1 MRLNINLASQK
12 FEDVRRFYF
21 RWGAALAV
29 LVFLTVLLAT
39 LSYMKFSRST
49 VSDRQA
55 KDLRQ
60 KIDTLERERDH
71 LIAFDNRPENRDI
84 TQKKKFWNT
93 QIARRSFSWTQLLN
107 DMQKIMPRR
116 AFLESVQPELTP
128 DNRLKLRLTISGE
141 KKEDARELV
150 KRMENSTRFY
160 STWIVS
166 ENMEK
171 EPKSGAPSLWKFE
184 IETFYTPTGS
194 AIPTPEQNRRGQAS
208 LARSD
213 ARKEM

>member
-29 LVFLTVLLAT
+29 LVFLTVLLAM

-55 KDLRQ
+55 KDLEQ
-60 KIDTLERERDH
+60 KIETLERERDQ

-171 EPKSGAPSLWKFE
+171 EPKSGAASLWKFE

-194 AIPTPEQNRRGQAS
+194 AIPAPRGQAS

-213 ARKEM
+213 AREEM